1 MNLLTLGIASR
12 VHADTPSHSE
22 GRSRLSSG
30 EVVHVCTESLR
41 GGKRSRTPLILE
53 LINERKGCTKDFSK
67 C

>member
-1 MNLLTLGIASR
+1 

-41 GGKRSRTPLILE
+41 GGRDREPPLILE
-53 LINERKGCTKDFSK
+53 LINERKGCAKDFSK